1 MQRDK
6 IISVITLACS
16 FSVIFIPVGIVL
28 ACFFSNWSRK
38 KKIIICASTGVLY
51 IVLVGFLLMMEPSNN
66 GKSGFYLPFGNGKG
80 NVSIEEGSKRKSK
93 NSEFYE
99 KEKFE
104 ENDLE
109 KLEQLEQTEQIKKE
123 IKKQQKKIKSRD
135 LGRAWFAI
143 LFFLIMLLLIF
154 WQNFRAKKK
163 RQFENPYVD
172 TDLYRLPF
180 HSGSKM
186 PMVHFLRLRLQPEEV
201 IYFATETNKKDDEGD
216 LVVTNKRIVIYS
228 ATENVELPLEKV
240 EAVYSVTTSVIKIVC
255 ANEKKYFAFMHETQ
269 TKYALAVIRW
279 ACKNTSGQ
287 GTLCSR
293 P

>member
-6 IISVITLACS
+6 IISVITLACF

-99 KEKFE
+99 KEEFE
-104 ENDLE
+104 KNDLE

-135 LGRAWFAI
+135 MGRAWFAI
-143 LFFLIMLLLIF
+143 LFFLIMLLLII

-172 TDLYRLPF
+172 TELYRLPL

-186 PMVHFLRLRLQPEEV
+186 PMVHFLRLRLHENEV
-201 IYFATETNKKDDEGD
+201 IYYATETNKKDDEGD
-216 LVVTNKRIVIYS
+216 LVVTNERIVIYS
-228 ATENVELPLEKV
+228 ATENVELPLSEL
-240 EAVYSVTTSVIKIVC
+240 EGVTSITNTVIQIFTKD
-255 ANEKKYFAFMHETQ
+255 KKYYVFMDASQ
-269 TKYALAVIRW
+269 IKYALAVIRW
-279 ACKNTSGQ
+279 AYKK
-287 GTLCSR
+287 
-293 P
+293 